1 MKEIWTDI
9 KDYEGIYQISNMGR
23 VKNIKYNRFLKMGV
37 TRGYQIVILSK
48 NNKTKSFLVHRL
60 VMKNFCPVN
69 DMDNLQVNHKDE
81 NKLNNCLSN
90 LEWMTRK
97 ENVNYGTG
105 IQRRAESQR
114 FHNSRSKPIRCV
126 ETKEEFISIRE
137 CERIT
142 GIDKASLNRCL
153 HGRQHTAG
161 GYHWEYIN

>member
-23 VKNIKYNRFLKMGV
+23 VKNIKYNRFLKTSI
-37 TRGYQIVILSK
+37 TRGYQTVVLSK
-48 NNKTKSFLVHRL
+48 NNKQKSYLVHRL
-60 VMKNFCPVN
+60 VMKNFYPIDN
-69 DMDNLQVNHKDE
+69 MDNLQVNHKDE

-105 IQRRAESQR
+105 IQRRVETQR
-114 FHNSRSKPIRCV
+114 LHNPRSKPIRCV
-126 ETKEEFISIRE
+126 ETGEEFISIRE

-142 GIDKASLNRCL
+142 KIDKASLNRCL
-153 HGRQHTAG
+153 HKRQHTAG